1 MIKSL
6 VILGVIITL
15 AVPCSGEIYTYR
27 DKNGH
32 LVLTDAP
39 QGNRRVR
46 KVRHTSKGKNR
57 TRTNGNHR
65 EPLVSKDHEINRLVE
80 KYSVIYDLD
89 QRLLHAVIRA
99 ESDYDQ
105 NAVSGK
111 GAMGLMQLMP
121 ETGKE
126 YGVEDFFNPEENIGA
141 GAKHLKALLDRYFGD
156 TRMALAAYNA
166 GTTAVDRYNG
176 VPPFQETENYVSK
189 ILTMVNGEDNSSS
202 GNAAARPKQ
211 TTIYRY
217 TDANG
222 RVCLTNIFPGN
233 VSGVEV
239 VKR

>member
-1 MIKSL
+1 MTKIL
-6 VILGVIITL
+6 VAFGIIIAL

-27 DKNGH
+27 DRNGH
-32 LVLTDAP
+32 LVLTDTP
-39 QGNRRVR
+39 QGKPRVR
-46 KVRHTSKGKNR
+46 KIRHTNKRKR
-57 TRTNGNHR
+57 ATRSHRSHR
-65 EPLVSKDHEINRLVE
+65 EPLVSKNHEINRLVE
-80 KYSVIYDLD
+80 KYAVLYDLD
-89 QRLLHAVIRA
+89 ERLLHAVIRA
-99 ESDYDQ
+99 ESDYDE
-105 NAVSGK
+105 NAVSRK

-121 ETGKE
+121 ETGKK
-126 YGVEDFFNPEENIGA
+126 YGVENFFNPEENIGA
-141 GAKHLKALLDRYFGD
+141 GAKHLKSLMDRYFGD

-176 VPPFQETENYVSK
+176 VPPFQETENYVSR
-189 ILTMVNGEDNSSS
+189 ILTMVNGEDSSSS
-202 GNAAARPKQ
+202 GNATRPKQ

>member
-6 VILGVIITL
+6 VILGVMITL
-15 AVPCSGEIYTYR
+15 AVPCNGEIYTYR

-39 QGNRRVR
+39 QGKRRVR
-46 KVRHTSKGKNR
+46 KVRHRSKEKNR

-80 KYSVIYDLD
+80 KYAVIYDLD

-99 ESDYDQ
+99 ESNYDQ
-105 NAVSGK
+105 NAVSDK

-126 YGVEDFFNPEENIGA
+126 YGVEDFFNPEENIAA

-156 TRMALAAYNA
+156 TKMALAAYNA

-202 GNAAARPKQ
+202 GNAARPTQ

-233 VSGVEV
+233 VSGIEV